1 MNELKLKTG
10 QNSFSRSIEPSDAK
24 MSAYHSDNPSERM
37 PIVIQEEGVLGQ
49 IAHAM
54 SDKEYKKEKAKGG
67 ANPQVIETAS
77 IPVGCDRLV
86 ISYSLSV
93 VPNSLESY
101 SCDSAEVIESYR
113 TVTKRYAEIGGY
125 RYLAAL
131 YLYQILNGSFAWKN
145 RFLCD
150 DAKVTISV
158 HNKSLSV
165 DVFALEPL
173 VTEKHDTVS
182 AIIADLESA
191 VIDTDHITIAEII
204 DLFAEALDGTTRLTR
219 FFVEFDGAVEELT
232 EVYPSQEY
240 VRSSKQTSSKKER
253 VSRILAGHMHNGKK
267 IACLHN
273 QKLGA
278 AIRTIDIWNGER
290 VVPINPYAGDH
301 QTKAAYRDNTTSASL
316 YKIMDEPSVHLKSLF
331 EQDDVEKV
339 SGDVHFMIACL
350 IRGGVYSVA

>member
-1 MNELKLKTG
+1 MDVV
-10 QNSFSRSIEPSDAK
+10 NSF
-24 MSAYHSDNPSERM
+24 
-37 PIVIQEEGVLGQ
+37 
-49 IAHAM
+49 
-54 SDKEYKKEKAKGG
+54 
-67 ANPQVIETAS
+67 
-77 IPVGCDRLV
+77 
-86 ISYSLSV
+86 
-93 VPNSLESY
+93 
-101 SCDSAEVIESYR
+101 R

-182 AIIADLESA
+182 AIVAELESA
-191 VIDTDHITIAEII
+191 VVDTDHITISELI
-204 DLFAEALDGTTRLTR
+204 DLFAEALDGSTRLTR
-219 FFVEFDGAVEELT
+219 FFVEFDGSIEELT

-240 VRSSKQTSSKKER
+240 VRSSQQASSSKER

-278 AIRTIDIWNGER
+278 AIRTIDIWNNSKT
-290 VVPINPYAGDH
+290 VPINPYAGDN
-301 QTKAAYRDNTTSASL
+301 QTKEAYRDNTNAASL
-316 YKIMDEPSVHLKSLF
+316 YKIFDKPSVYLESLF